1 MKTVQRVLET
11 NGNQVWSV
19 PSVTSVYDAL
29 KLMAG
34 KNIGALVVL
43 EGSAV
48 KGIMPERDYVG
59 EVDLKA
65 RTSKSTGV
73 KQIMTQKV
81 FFIQPDNTVEECM
94 ALMSHKRIRHL
105 PVMDRDNL
113 VGLISIG
120 GVVKTIIS
128 EQKYMLRQLEDH
140 IMGEQR

>member
-1 MKTVQRVLET
+1 
-11 NGNQVWSV
+11 
-19 PSVTSVYDAL
+19 VYDAL
-29 KLMAG
+29 KLMAE

-48 KGIMPERDYVG
+48 KGIIPERDYAR
-59 EVDLKA
+59 EVDLKS
-65 RTSKSTGV
+65 RTSKSTRV

-81 FFIQPDNTVEECM
+81 IFIRPDNTVEECR

-105 PVMDRDNL
+105 PVMDGDNL

-128 EQKYMLRQLEDH
+128 EQEYVLRQLEDY
-140 IMGEQR
+140 IMGEHR

>member
-1 MKTVQRVLET
+1 MKTVQEVLET

-81 FFIQPDNTVEECM
+81 FFIRTDNTVEECM
-94 ALMSHKRIRHL
+94 ALMSHKRIRDL
-105 PVMDRDNL
+105 PVMDGDNL

-128 EQKYMLRQLEDH
+128 EQKYMLRQLEDY